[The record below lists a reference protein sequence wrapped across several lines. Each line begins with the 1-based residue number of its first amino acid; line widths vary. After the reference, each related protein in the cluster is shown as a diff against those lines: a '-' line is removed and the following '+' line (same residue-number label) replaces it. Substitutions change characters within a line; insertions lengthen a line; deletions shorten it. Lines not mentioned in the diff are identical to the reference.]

1 MLLHSI
7 HINMY
12 FSYYMKLSFVLS
24 PCHMA
29 KIAFVPVCHSCFANL
44 LLNSLILPCGHVLLV
59 CFKFQLLNPL
69 YLELAVAAQK

>member
-1 MLLHSI
+1 
-7 HINMY
+7 
-12 FSYYMKLSFVLS
+12 
-24 PCHMA
+24 MA